1 MSSFEVGN
9 RFEFFIEY
17 MCINFLFFL
26 VHQTVHNNQNS
37 MITIYLLQYLTSDL
51 INKIKQL
58 GAKFCCLHMQLELIF
73 FFKNF

>member
-1 MSSFEVGN
+1 
-9 RFEFFIEY
+9 
-17 MCINFLFFL
+17 
-26 VHQTVHNNQNS
+26 

-73 FFKNF
+73 FKQHLNSFYYIHVFA